1 MEEELREEF
10 YRRRLP
16 HWQMPGAPVFLTWR
30 LHGSPPPP
38 QRALSPGRRFLLHDR
53 VCDRAEIGPLWL
65 GEPEVAA
72 MFVTALHYGQEH
84 LRRYLLHAWVIMPNH
99 VHLLITPQA
108 PFQQITRTLKGYTAY
123 QANRILQRTGQPFW
137 SEESFDHWI
146 RSDYEFGR
154 GAEYI
159 KNNPVK
165 AGFVRQAGL
174 WPWSSA
180 TGSQP
185 SQG

>member
-1 MEEELREEF
+1 
-10 YRRRLP
+10 
-16 HWQMPGAPVFLTWR
+16 
-30 LHGSPPPP
+30 
-38 QRALSPGRRFLLHDR
+38 
-53 VCDRAEIGPLWL
+53 
-65 GEPEVAA
+65 